1 MPYTAEISRTN
12 PACILI
18 LIDQSTSMGM
28 RLEGGRSK
36 AAFLADVI
44 NKTLYTLITTS
55 SKADG
60 VRDYFHLGV
69 IAYSG
74 SGARNGFS
82 GTLGQGDILRPISE
96 IAEHPSRIE
105 VRQQKVASPVDGGD
119 QDGFLIREVKFPIW
133 FEPRN
138 RGNTSM
144 CAALRMAIGTV
155 TAWCKSHH
163 ASIPPFVLHV
173 SDGHPT
179 DGDPEPIADALRSSG
194 TEDGRTLLFNLHV
207 DIRDLGEIVFPA

>member
-1 MPYTAEISRTN
+1 MQYCAEISRAN

-28 RLEGGRSK
+28 RIESGRSK

-74 SGARNGFS
+74 GGARSGFS
-82 GTLGQGDILRPISE
+82 GSLGKGDVLRPISE
-96 IAEHPSRIE
+96 LLTTR
-105 VRQQKVASPVDGGD
+105 
-119 QDGFLIREVKFPIW
+119 
-133 FEPRN
+133 
-138 RGNTSM
+138 
-144 CAALRMAIGTV
+144 
-155 TAWCKSHH
+155 H
-163 ASIPPFVLHV
+163 ASSFA
-173 SDGHPT
+173 SK
-179 DGDPEPIADALRSSG
+179 RS
-194 TEDGRTLLFNLHV
+194 
-207 DIRDLGEIVFPA
+207 